1 MWAMFRIT
9 VEESE
14 ILCIPG
20 TSNCLLPWHAEM
32 FNGTYYVLGIEDSSK
47 KIRGGRVSFEPV
59 ARYSG
64 FIIDV
69 TNPSVNTSNEWK
81 SVNCSANNYGITT
94 GLVIGT
100 GLTIGFV
107 AIVTAAILGGYT
119 LYNKVRGQ

>member
-1 MWAMFRIT
+1 MTWYALSSRQYRLYY
-9 VEESE
+9 S
-14 ILCIPG
+14 G
-20 TSNCLLPWHAEM
+20 HAEPGDSGSPL
-32 FNGTYYVLGIEDSSK
+32 FYLKNGTYYVLGIEDSSK